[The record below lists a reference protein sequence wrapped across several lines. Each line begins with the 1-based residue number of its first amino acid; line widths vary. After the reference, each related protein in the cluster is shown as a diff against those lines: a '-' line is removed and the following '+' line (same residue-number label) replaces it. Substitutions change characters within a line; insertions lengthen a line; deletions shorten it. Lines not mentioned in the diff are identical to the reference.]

1 MEKKYL
7 EMTKMLNFDVESI
20 QSLIK
25 NRKWIELDE
34 YNTNSNVKYKI
45 TIYDTA
51 HYQWDNHSNY
61 IHIVNE
67 SGRILNTDHYLIS
80 TDMNNG
86 ICTIYINTI

>member
-34 YNTNSNVKYKI
+34 YNKI
-45 TIYDTA
+45 AAI
-51 HYQWDNHSNY
+51 
-61 IHIVNE
+61 
-67 SGRILNTDHYLIS
+67 
-80 TDMNNG
+80 
-86 ICTIYINTI
+86 

>member
-34 YNTNSNVKYKI
+34 YNKI
-45 TIYDTA
+45 AAIYEETRYCLDITV
-51 HYQWDNHSNY
+51 Q
-61 IHIVNE
+61 
-67 SGRILNTDHYLIS
+67 TCQIS
-80 TDMNNG
+80 TKEILSQKKFCFG
-86 ICTIYINTI
+86 QILPVQ